1 MGLPTVPPYT
11 TPEKYYRVFCF
22 KSTVPQGGGY
32 TWIPLWVI
40 GATESQ
46 HAGSGMHLKHVSFS
60 TWQILMGC
68 TCLLGEMWNAAV
80 LLSANTVTPTSQKS
94 QLSVIHTQGISI
106 SGIFVQCGFQASS
119 FFLGGCAPGSADGNL
134 LKPAQSDLPS
144 GPGKFQVRGL
154 SFYMANHGILI
165 IQSKQLR

>member
-11 TPEKYYRVFCF
+11 TPEKHYRVFCF

-32 TWIPLWVI
+32 TWIPLWVT

-60 TWQILMGC
+60 TRQILMGC

-80 LLSANTVTPTSQKS
+80 LLSVNTVTPISQKS
-94 QLSVIHTQGISI
+94 QLLWYIPRVSVSVGYLLS
-106 SGIFVQCGFQASS
+106 VAFQASS